1 MTSDPH
7 VVRKCQST
15 SGRIWKTKSMK
26 AVKSC
31 VCISCGMIPTWQKT
45 LNIIVQWTMKRNAVS
60 GCNAPSSLI
69 SFFFLTS
76 ALLLPSKHLSTLA
89 AKAPTDLK
97 CWCYMLLFYSFYS
110 LEDVQFQF
118 RWNICVSGGTKM
130 RPIKA
135 CQGTEGRV
143 KWCANALL
151 SLQWHYKWLPVGML
165 ITQDRKRGRVESLGC
180 CMNCGRRNGR

>member
-1 MTSDPH
+1 MWNDTYMTENSEH
-7 VVRKCQST
+7 NCSVNNEKKCS
-15 SGRIWKTKSMK
+15 
-26 AVKSC
+26 
-31 VCISCGMIPTWQKT
+31 
-45 LNIIVQWTMKRNAVS
+45 QWLQCTILS
-60 GCNAPSSLI
+60 HFL
-69 SFFFLTS
+69 FFFLTS

-118 RWNICVSGGTKM
+118 RWNICSLGMVGQCVSGGTKM